1 MIVMAVLLLR
11 GTGIICG
18 RIAGSFFG
26 LHDTRLVSEASWV
39 GIPEGGYEGIN
50 LNFGTDFQVLLP
62 VFVLVMVVSSIKT
75 VGEIIAIQRVSWR
88 NPRATDF
95 RITQVAVVANSV
107 GNILS
112 GLTCTVPNMP
122 LSTSTVVTQITG
134 AASRNVGRCIGIP
147 FTILAFIPKT
157 MAVVLAIPDPV
168 MGATLIILLA
178 ILFVGEADVLASIR
192 NRHAGLQARLPSL
205 GDRDLSGYHGPQG
218 CCEHEAAPRPRH
230 HAEIGMAPGAPHP
243 LLARQPWLARRIG
256 QPTKLRPRS

>member
-95 RITQVAVVANSV
+95 RITQVAAVANSV
-107 GNILS
+107 GSVLRVHNVLKKRAILS
-112 GLTCTVPNMP
+112 LP
-122 LSTSTVVTQITG
+122 
-134 AASRNVGRCIGIP
+134 AASRDTGLSFPTVASAMELLVMHGVAREITGR
-147 FTILAFIPKT
+147 
-157 MAVVLAIPDPV
+157 
-168 MGATLIILLA
+168 
-178 ILFVGEADVLASIR
+178 SR
-192 NRHAGLQARLPSL
+192 NRLFAYDQY
-205 GDRDLSGYHGPQG
+205 LSILNEGT
-218 CCEHEAAPRPRH
+218 EV
-230 HAEIGMAPGAPHP
+230 
-243 LLARQPWLARRIG
+243 
-256 QPTKLRPRS
+256 S